1 MRRWRYIIPAGA
13 ILLLLGIV
21 SWPSGDPGPLDLSLD
36 KVPGLPAP
44 ELKGKTGQEERG
56 AGPPPTK
63 RSVRDMG
70 RKPTEEETITLLRT
84 TVVSQFEVEDATF
97 GETVAELNQL
107 ARDRGIPAR
116 ELTFS
121 TDHRFSQHRIKELR
135 VKNVPLAVVLKYVCG
150 NSKIRYRVSAGRVMF
165 EYLEDFT
172 EEPKPT
178 AKEQTDP
185 DHDPFAEP
193 GERILGKKKATDPDD
208 PFAEPPLN
216 DHPDRRD

>member
-1 MRRWRYIIPAGA
+1 MLI
-13 ILLLLGIV
+13 GIV
-21 SWPSGDPGPLDLSLD
+21 SWPSGDPRSLDLSLD

-44 ELKGKTGQEERG
+44 ELKGETGSKEKG
-56 AGPPPTK
+56 AGQPPTK

-70 RKPTEEETITLLRT
+70 RKPTEEETITLLRS

-121 TDHRFSQHRIKELR
+121 TDHRFSQHRIKELTL
-135 VKNVPLAVVLKYVCG
+135 KNAPLAVVLKYVCG

-165 EYLEDFT
+165 EYLEDFD
-172 EEPKPT
+172 EEPVSAVK
-178 AKEQTDP
+178 AENRP
-185 DHDPFAEP
+185 DDDPFAEP
-193 GERILGKKKATDPDD
+193 GQKKPAAPDDPLFPTDSEETD
-208 PFAEPPLN
+208 PFAELGPSSELK
-216 DHPDRRD
+216 